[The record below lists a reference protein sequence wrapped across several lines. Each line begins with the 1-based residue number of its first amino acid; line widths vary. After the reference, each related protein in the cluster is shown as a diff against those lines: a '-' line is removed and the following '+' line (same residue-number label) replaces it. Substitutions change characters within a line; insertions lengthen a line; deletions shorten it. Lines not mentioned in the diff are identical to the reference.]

1 MTVVEFSGR
10 RYVAAAD
17 LGLGVPVPLMV
28 HGNASFYM
36 TVTHEIGERVS
47 GGPVTQLEEYGYSAR
62 GRGRIEVPTIRVGG
76 RDFPARRD
84 VPVFD
89 FTEERGGP
97 VQGMLGVP
105 FLVEAR
111 AVVDFARDVLILGVA
126 PAETPDSALLAEGY
140 RHAPIRLEAGG
151 KTTIDVSFPA
161 LGRAIPVT
169 PSTVSSAL
177 SLHRP
182 FFEGRVPLRAGPA
195 PADQSPHGTRPG
207 VATADSIEYVIAGTR
222 FLGPA
227 TLEDWAE
234 YAGVPED
241 ELKSF
246 GMLGFDWMKE
256 HAANLD
262 YANLRLYFKP

>member
-1 MTVVEFSGR
+1 LTVVEFSGR

-36 TVTHEIGERVS
+36 TVTHETGERVS
-47 GGPVTQLEEYGYSAR
+47 GGPVTKLEEYGYSAR
-62 GRGRIEVPTIRVGG
+62 GRGRIEVPTLRVGG
-76 RDFPARRD
+76 QDFSARRD

-105 FLVEAR
+105 FLIEAR
-111 AVVDFARDVLILGVA
+111 AAVDFSRDVLVLGVA
-126 PAETPDSALLAEGY
+126 PAGDPDSVLLANGY
-140 RHAPIRLEAGG
+140 RHVPIRLEAGG
-151 KTTIDVSFPA
+151 KTTIHVSFPA
-161 LGRAIPVT
+161 LGRAIPIT

-182 FFEGRVPLRAGPA
+182 LFEGKLAMRFDSTS
-195 PADQSPHGTRPG
+195 ADQSPHGTHPE
-207 VATADSIEYVIAGTR
+207 VAVVDSIAFTIAGSR
-222 FLGPA
+222 FRSQA

-234 YAGVPED
+234 YSNVPEAA
-241 ELKSF
+241 LKSF

-256 HAANLD
+256 HAAILD